1 MGGSF
6 EEEEIVWRKK
16 GQQISKLTADEIK
29 KIINGKFRILQEDLG
44 NMYGRSGYSCTL
56 HDTDRANINYFHFLN
71 DKELDK
77 LKNWIF
83 SYSRIILDDINFA
96 NNFSRKHKVDS
107 RSLRNDRIWAW
118 YVLDEQY
125 DKYGYSNRWNSYY
138 RSPPDITS
146 KNIYDFREEI
156 VKAFNKWEK
165 KLGKRDKAI
174 IEKLKENNFDMTKQG
189 FNLFLVAN
197 EKGGD
202 AVGLAN
208 DNKVY
213 FGSMVSC

>member
-1 MGGSF
+1 MGGAF
-6 EEEEIVWRKK
+6 DEAEIVWRKK
-16 GQQISKLTADEIK
+16 GQHISKMSADEIK
-29 KIINGKFRILQEDLG
+29 SIINRKFSMLQEDLG
-44 NMYGRSGYSCTL
+44 DRHGRSGYSCTL
-56 HDTDRANINYFHFLN
+56 YECWRANINYFHFLS
-71 DKELDK
+71 DTELNK

-83 SYSRIILDDINFA
+83 NFEGVILGDKFI
-96 NNFSRKHKVDS
+96 NNFSKRNNVDS
-107 RSLRNDRIWAW
+107 RSLRSDSIWAW
-118 YVLDEQY
+118 YVLDGQY
-125 DKYGYSNRWNSYY
+125 NKYGYSNRWNSYH
-138 RSPPDITS
+138 RSPPGITS

-197 EKGGD
+197 EKGGN